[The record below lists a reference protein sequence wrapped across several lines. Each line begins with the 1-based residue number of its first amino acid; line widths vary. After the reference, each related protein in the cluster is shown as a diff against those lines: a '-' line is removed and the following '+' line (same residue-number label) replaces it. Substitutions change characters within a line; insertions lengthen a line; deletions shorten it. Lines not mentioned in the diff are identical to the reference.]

1 MEHWSEAQLEEEVL
15 RLLAT
20 AQRQSMT
27 AAELTLSDRM
37 LASMLDD
44 GWQGQGGGGGG
55 GGEGGAGRLAA
66 HQCALQYTLDCVV
79 LSLERDAAQ
88 HDAGAVQELSQV
100 WDKKTY

>member
-27 AAELTLSDRM
+27 AAELTLSDRL

-44 GWQGQGGGGGG
+44 GSQGQGGGGG
-55 GGEGGAGRLAA
+55 EGGVGRLAA

>member
-27 AAELTLSDRM
+27 AAELALSDRL
-37 LASMLDD
+37 LASMLDSS
-44 GWQGQGGGGGG
+44 QGGGG
-55 GGEGGAGRLAA
+55 AALAA

-88 HDAGAVQELSQV
+88 HDAVAVQELSQV
-100 WDKKTY
+100 MPRRVSPTSI

>member
-27 AAELTLSDRM
+27 AAELTLSDRL

-44 GWQGQGGGGGG
+44 GWQGGGGG
-55 GGEGGAGRLAA
+55 GGAGRLAA